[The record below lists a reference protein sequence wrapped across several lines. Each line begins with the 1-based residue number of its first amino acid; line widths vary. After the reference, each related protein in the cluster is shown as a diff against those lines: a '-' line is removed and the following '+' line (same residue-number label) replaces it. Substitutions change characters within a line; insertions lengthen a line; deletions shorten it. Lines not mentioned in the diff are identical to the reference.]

1 MWIMV
6 GVTCALTYFILNLGN
21 HAGFPCKNCVEI
33 VSGNEKGIIN
43 LKIPS
48 NQMSDLEENSE
59 SDLVDDSK
67 MMHFCELQNMDL
79 QGFDDD
85 EY

>member
-1 MWIMV
+1 
-6 GVTCALTYFILNLGN
+6 
-21 HAGFPCKNCVEI
+21 
-33 VSGNEKGIIN
+33 
-43 LKIPS
+43 
-48 NQMSDLEENSE
+48 MSDLEENLE

-79 QGFDDD
+79 QGFDDN